1 MELQQHPEHCR
12 HLHPQYRFCPVHA
25 VASPSRSFCG
35 KCEQFDP
42 LPIGSRPKIQTR
54 RVRRRVF
61 LGNVLEKVIAA
72 VTFNQGKRIAKAI
85 GRLLGRKGCG
95 CNSRKRYLNRWSW
108 YWPPW

>member
-1 MELQQHPEHCR
+1 
-12 HLHPQYRFCPVHA
+12 
-25 VASPSRSFCG
+25 
-35 KCEQFDP
+35 
-42 LPIGSRPKIQTR
+42 
-54 RVRRRVF
+54 
-61 LGNVLEKVIAA
+61 VLEKVIAA